1 MSRTVRVAWLYPTD
15 MSTYGDA
22 GNVRAVVRRFAEL
35 GLSVVVD
42 RCDPG
47 TELRDDVDLLV
58 GGGGQDSGQGK
69 VHEDLLGRGPLLT
82 ELALDGVPMLMVCG
96 LFQLFGHRT
105 VTAAGEDLPGIGL
118 LDVHTRAEPGRL
130 VGTVRAR
137 SDRFGLLVG
146 YENHSGRTV
155 LGPAATPLARVEH
168 GGGNNGHDGTEGAV
182 VHHVVGT
189 YLHGPVLPLNP
200 ALTDALVRQAVRRRY
215 GNVPDRPD
223 GPPAPGAP
231 DPAVP
236 GVSPWVERAR
246 AAALVRR

>member
-1 MSRTVRVAWLYPTD
+1 MSRTVRVAWLYPRD

-22 GNVRAVVRRFAEL
+22 GNVRAVVRRCAEL
-35 GLSVVVD
+35 GLTAVVD

-47 TELRDDVDLLV
+47 TQLRDDVDLVL
-58 GGGGQDSGQGK
+58 GGGGQDSGQGR
-69 VHEDLLGRGPLLT
+69 VHDDLLGRGPLLT
-82 ELALDGVPMLMVCG
+82 ELARDAVPMLVVCG

-105 VTAAGEDLPGIGL
+105 VTTAGDDLTGIGL
-118 LDVHTRAEPGRL
+118 LDVQTRAEPGRL

-146 YENHSGRTV
+146 YENHAGRTT
-155 LGPAATPLARVEH
+155 LGPGATPLARVEH
-168 GGGNNGHDGTEGAV
+168 GAGNDGRDGTEGAV
-182 VHHVVGT
+182 VHQVVGT

-215 GNVPDRPD
+215 GAASLAAEPDAD
-223 GPPAPGAP
+223 LSDPGAP
-231 DPAVP
+231 
-236 GVSPWVERAR
+236 GVRDWVERAR